1 MYDAVE
7 AAQPDT
13 STLSENQ
20 FRDCVG
26 MTSCL
31 PQLSLPQSR
40 PGVSTPSTVWA
51 LSVHLATAPYVVL
64 YYINTRHLNIAEHSR
79 FLTRWKPA
87 QQRYNACNGRGD
99 GGNNIGWKVSN

>member
-20 FRDCVG
+20 FRDCEG

-31 PQLSLPQSR
+31 PQLSLTQSR

-51 LSVHLATAPYVVL
+51 PSVHLATAPVCRTVL
-64 YYINTRHLNIAEHSR
+64 MYYINTRHLNIAQQ
-79 FLTRWKPA
+79 LTFSHTMETSA
-87 QQRYNACNGRGD
+87 
-99 GGNNIGWKVSN
+99 VTL

>member
-7 AAQPDT
+7 AAQPDV

-40 PGVSTPSTVWA
+40 PGVSVSTSTVWA
-51 LSVHLATAPYVVL
+51 LSVHLATAPVCRTVL
-64 YYINTRHLNIAEHSR
+64 MYYINTRHLNIAQQ
-79 FLTRWKPA
+79 LTFSLTMETSA
-87 QQRYNACNGRGD
+87 
-99 GGNNIGWKVSN
+99 VTL